1 MEDMEEAMGDM
12 VVMEEAMVDMV
23 AMEEAMEV
31 MVDVMD
37 KYWPF
42 SQQNDELAIK

>member
-23 AMEEAMEV
+23 VMEEAMEV
-31 MVDVMD
+31 MVDIMD
-37 KYWPF
+37 KHWPF
-42 SQQNDELAIK
+42 SQQKDKLPTK